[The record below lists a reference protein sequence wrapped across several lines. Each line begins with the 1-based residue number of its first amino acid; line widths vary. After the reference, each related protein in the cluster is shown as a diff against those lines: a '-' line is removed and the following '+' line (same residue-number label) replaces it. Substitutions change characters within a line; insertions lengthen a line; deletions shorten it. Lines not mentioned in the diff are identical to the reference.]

1 MILVTNIYVLN
12 YTCGV
17 RFQPKT
23 EAKKMSV
30 DFSCEQLMVGIRF
43 ENWTAVAARM
53 FNSYICR
60 ITGV

>member
-23 EAKKMSV
+23 EVKKMSV

-43 ENWTAVAARM
+43 EN
-53 FNSYICR
+53 
-60 ITGV
+60 